1 MNIQER
7 ILQSEQQF
15 NELSR
20 QRDDINT
27 EMTKL
32 QGEWRILKEIEA
44 AELVGKSEGKKANK
58 KVAIV
63 EVVPESETV

>member
-7 ILQSEQQF
+7 IEQSEARF
-15 NELSR
+15 NELSK

-32 QGEWRILKEIEA
+32 QGEWRVLKELEA
-44 AELVGKSEGKKANK
+44 AETEPKKANK
-58 KVAIV
+58 RATTV
-63 EVVPESETV
+63 EAVPEGESA